1 MNGSVGTSTKSPIML
16 RPKQVDHSTT
26 RHRCICQ
33 LSTANTITV
42 KDNEHCYE
50 QRQNGLLLTVCEVK
64 IDPRSFL
71 CCQFVMLLSRWSL
84 LKTSFR
90 LRPVDTPV
98 TSEPCHFANIANG
111 PSERIG
117 NNYDKQTRKEG
128 KQTKVKARNG
138 RTRIVLHAEAR
149 LVTRDPHR
157 I

>member
-1 MNGSVGTSTKSPIML
+1 
-16 RPKQVDHSTT
+16 
-26 RHRCICQ
+26 
-33 LSTANTITV
+33 
-42 KDNEHCYE
+42 
-50 QRQNGLLLTVCEVK
+50 
-64 IDPRSFL
+64 
-71 CCQFVMLLSRWSL
+71 MLLSRWSL

-157 I
+157 IRRQWVVDLDELTTRHQLATSRLTVRRLPRHGRAHVGRHDSYKVTDTNKPKLQ